1 MINVIAI
8 LMTFARLILFVA
20 LSLLLSATGA
30 QANELAPDRL
40 TVMLGAAVL
49 PDYDGSND
57 YLTLPATAAFVR
69 VRGHSIAL
77 RGTNLSVNLV
87 PERRNQRF
95 HWDAGPLF
103 NLRLDR
109 SETPR
114 DPVVALL
121 RKRKVAAEGGG
132 FIGFTKTGVL
142 TSPYDSLSIRVQAV
156 FDLGNVHRG
165 AVVSAGFDYL
175 MPVSTKSVL
184 GLSGSVDFTD
194 GRYARYYFGIG
205 PRASAASRVPEFR
218 PKPGWKGSTLTLL
231 AGTALKG
238 DLRQGLMLGAAV
250 SYSRLRG
257 DYAASPLVATRGNR
271 NQIAL
276 TAGLAY
282 TF

>member
-1 MINVIAI
+1 M
-8 LMTFARLILFVA
+8 MFARLILFTA
-20 LSLLLSATGA
+20 LSLLLSANRV

-40 TVMLGAAVL
+40 TVMLGAAML

-77 RGTNLSVNLV
+77 RGTNVSVNFV

-95 HWDAGPLF
+95 HWDLGPLV

-109 SETPR
+109 AETPR

-121 RKRKVAAEGGG
+121 RKRRVAAEVGG
-132 FIGFTKTGVL
+132 FAGFTKTGVL

-156 FDLGNVHRG
+156 FDVGNVHRG

-175 MPVSTKSVL
+175 MPVSTKTVL

-194 GRYARYYFGIG
+194 GRYARYYFGLG
-205 PRASAASRVPEFR
+205 PRASAASGLPEFR
-218 PKPGWKGSTLTLL
+218 PRPGWKGGTLTLL

-238 DLRQGLMLGAAV
+238 DLRRGLMLGSVV

-257 DYAASPLVATRGNR
+257 DYAASPLVATRGNP
-271 NQIAL
+271 NQISIM
-276 TAGLAY
+276 TGLAY

>member
-1 MINVIAI
+1 M
-8 LMTFARLILFVA
+8 MFARLILFAALA
-20 LSLLLSATGA
+20 LSLSAHRA
-30 QANELAPDRL
+30 QASERAPDRL
-40 TVMLGAAVL
+40 TVMLGAAML

-57 YLTLPATAAFVR
+57 YLTLPATAVFAR

-77 RGTNLSVNLV
+77 RGTNISVNLI

-95 HWDAGPLF
+95 HWDLGPLV

-109 SETPR
+109 AEKPR

-121 RKRKVAAEGGG
+121 RKRRVAAEVGG
-132 FIGFTKTGVL
+132 FVGFTKTGVL
-142 TSPYDSLSIRVQAV
+142 TSPHDSLSIRVQAV
-156 FDLGNVHRG
+156 FDVGNVHRG

-175 MPVSTKSVL
+175 MPISTKSVL

-194 GRYARYYFGIG
+194 GHYARYYFGLG
-205 PRASAASRVPEFR
+205 PGASAASGLPQFR
-218 PKPGWKGSTLTLL
+218 PRPGWKGGTLNLL

-238 DLRQGLMLGAAV
+238 DLRKGLLIGTVV

-257 DYAASPLVATRGNR
+257 DYAASPLVATRGNP
-271 NQIAL
+271 NQIAIM
-276 TAGLAY
+276 TGLAY